1 MEMGPVNQWPGW
13 RPGLAALGLLTALL
27 PVTADA
33 HEGSHEEVESPT
45 LTAHP
50 RLAAIGPAPE
60 FRLFDTSGTAVN
72 LSDYRGRVVLLAFI
86 FTTCT
91 EVCPKIS
98 AQMSALQRQL
108 RRAGVPG
115 EKAFL
120 LSVTVDPE
128 TDSKEVLAKYASN
141 YDADPSCWLFLR
153 DERKNLAKVLA
164 AYDEWTRKV
173 VAGNIDHPAR
183 VYLIDAQ
190 GRIREIYSLSFFD
203 ERQARLDILALL
215 EEHH

>member
-1 MEMGPVNQWPGW
+1 MGNASMNRWPGW
-13 RPGLAALGLLTALL
+13 RLGWAALGLLAVSFSAYAGAAEAT
-27 PVTADA
+27 
-33 HEGSHEEVESPT
+33 HEEGESPN

-50 RLAAIGPAPE
+50 RLSVIGPAPE

-86 FTTCT
+86 FTSCPG
-91 EVCPKIS
+91 VCPKIS
-98 AQMSALQRQL
+98 GQMAALQEQL
-108 RRAGVPG
+108 KLAGVLR

-128 TDSKEVLAKYASN
+128 TDSAGVLSDYARKYG
-141 YDADPSCWLFLR
+141 ADPSGWRFLR
-153 DERKNLAKVLA
+153 DERERLAKVLS
-164 AYDEWTRKV
+164 AYDEWTRKL
-173 VAGNIDHPAR
+173 VAGDIDHPAR
-183 VYLIDAQ
+183 VYLIDGQ

-215 EEHH
+215 KEH